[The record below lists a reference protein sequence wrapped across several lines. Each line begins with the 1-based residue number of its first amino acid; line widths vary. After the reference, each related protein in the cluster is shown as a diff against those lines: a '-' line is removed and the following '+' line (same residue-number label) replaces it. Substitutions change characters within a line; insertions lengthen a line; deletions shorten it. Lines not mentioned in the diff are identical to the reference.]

1 MTKDKEDKF
10 VPMGT
15 KISPDAAVVW
25 DAICQAHQT
34 DTYHMLQNFIYTMIR
49 AAADPHGL
57 NPTIESIITMLE
69 TDSGWQSSFNLANP
83 DQLRVAQVVLI
94 LEQDGHK
101 GFGAVMVDKPFV
113 DNAIMTECA
122 DDILERVCEVTMKG
136 IYRRLRV
143 LGGKMGCQNLSDLL
157 LTMID
162 AQTVLH
168 LDEEERN
175 EMRAPGNFT
184 DSGRE
189 YTYGKKTKSIH
200 HKGVDMYD
208 RQTTIRFTYA
218 DRQQAD
224 DEVDRSS
231 HDLGRQLEDETG
243 VKPFGGEW

>member
-1 MTKDKEDKF
+1 MKKKEAKF

-15 KISPDAAVVW
+15 KISPAAAVVW
-25 DAICQAHQT
+25 DAICQARQT

-57 NPTIESIITMLE
+57 NPEIEKIMTMLE
-69 TDSGWQSSFNLANP
+69 ADSGWQSAFNLANP
-83 DQLRVAQVVLI
+83 DHLNVAQVVLI
-94 LEQDGHK
+94 LEQEGHE
-101 GFGAVMVDKPFV
+101 GYGAVMVDKPFA
-113 DNAIMTECA
+113 DKSIMTECV
-122 DDILERVCEVTMKG
+122 DEILERVCEVTMHG

-143 LGGKMGCQNLSDLL
+143 LGGKMGCKYLSDIL

-162 AQTVLH
+162 AQTVLQ
-168 LDEEERN
+168 LNDEERD

-189 YTYGKKTKSIH
+189 YAYGKKTKSIH

-208 RQTTIRFTYA
+208 RQTTIRFTHA

-224 DEVDRSS
+224 DEVDRSR
-231 HDLGRQLEDETG
+231 HDLGRQLEDKTG